1 MLGAGGSVN
10 FFRFFRLPRV
20 AFKCA
25 LSRCRASSTY
35 LHCQSILRR
44 KQQPGTRTFGAQ
56 ADIAAGSRL
65 SRLIQVTKSLQTR
78 DWASD
83 VLAKHQNRSPTL
95 SLTRPRN
102 REAQDPTEKQSLSA
116 TWTNFTGASYPFHQ
130 SFSHNLFWVLWPP
143 ERSNQRLLDLR

>member
-83 VLAKHQNRSPTL
+83 VFGKASKPISNTFADPSSQQRSTGP
-95 SLTRPRN
+95 N
-102 REAQDPTEKQSLSA
+102 REAKSL
-116 TWTNFTGASYPFHQ
+116 GHLDEFHRGEL
-130 SFSHNLFWVLWPP
+130 SFSPVLFTQPFLGVMAT
-143 ERSNQRLLDLR
+143 